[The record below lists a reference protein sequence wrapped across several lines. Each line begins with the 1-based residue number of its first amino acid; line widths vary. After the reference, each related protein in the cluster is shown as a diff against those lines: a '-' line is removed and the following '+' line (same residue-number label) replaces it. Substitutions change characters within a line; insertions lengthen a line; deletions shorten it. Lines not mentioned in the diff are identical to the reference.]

1 MADREVIV
9 ASRMHAMY
17 LGTMLRT
24 PVVAVGGATKVG
36 AFVTEFA
43 TRAEPSVDRAVR
55 TAVAGPAGP
64 GAASTTAAA
73 LVAATARLDAAFE
86 EMTSWVRRT
95 A

>member
-1 MADREVIV
+1 
-9 ASRMHAMY
+9 MY

-36 AFVTEFA
+36 AFVTEFG
-43 TRAEPSVDRAVR
+43 TRTEPSVDRAVR
-55 TAVAGPAGP
+55 TAVAGPADP

-86 EMTSWVRRT
+86 EMTTWVRRS